1 MLTSHSFFLVG
12 YKNNILTH
20 SLSQPGSGGD
30 GGGPQMEASCAH
42 CPPLTTQNSQSMSES
57 PPPTPRWPRP
67 PWGQAT
73 PIPSTG
79 DG

>member
-30 GGGPQMEASCAH
+30 GGVHRWRPH
-42 CPPLTTQNSQSMSES
+42 VPTVPP
-57 PPPTPRWPRP
+57 
-67 PWGQAT
+67 
-73 PIPSTG
+73 
-79 DG
+79 